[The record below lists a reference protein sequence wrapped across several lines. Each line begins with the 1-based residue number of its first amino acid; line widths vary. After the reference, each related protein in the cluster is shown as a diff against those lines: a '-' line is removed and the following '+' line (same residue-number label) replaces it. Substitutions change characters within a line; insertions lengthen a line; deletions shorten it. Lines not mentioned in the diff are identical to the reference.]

1 MAEPRQTITVSIDAQ
16 DLPGTQHVLGTG
28 KRTEITPEGM
38 LGVANNTGVLELLIN
53 DHPALRMTILEDKM
67 GHAVI
72 QVYDVTHH
80 VLLGVV
86 DIELYGL
93 VPPRRT
99 PAPKRERRFG
109 GDLYG
114 TTSG

>member
-28 KRTEITPEGM
+28 KRAEITPAGM
-38 LGVANNTGVLELLIN
+38 LGVANNTGVLDLLVN
-53 DHPALRMTILEDKM
+53 DHTAVRMVIREDKF

-72 QVYDVTHH
+72 QVHDMTQQKMV
-80 VLLGVV
+80 GVV

-99 PAPKRERRFG
+99 PAPRRERRFG
-109 GDLYG
+109 DAGR
-114 TTSG
+114 

>member
-1 MAEPRQTITVSIDAQ
+1 MAESRQTITVSIDAQ

-28 KRTEITPEGM
+28 KRAEITPAGM
-38 LGVANNTGVLELLIN
+38 LGVANNTGVLDLLIN
-53 DHPALRMTILEDKM
+53 DHTAIRMVIHEDKV

-72 QVYDVTHH
+72 QVYDMTQQKVM
-80 VLLGVV
+80 GIV
-86 DIELYGL
+86 DIELYGF

-109 GDLYG
+109 GDPYG

>member
-28 KRTEITPEGM
+28 KRAEITSAGM
-38 LGVANNTGVLELLIN
+38 LGVANNTGMLDLLIN
-53 DHPALRMTILEDKM
+53 DRSAVHMRIVEDKM

-72 QVYDVTHH
+72 VVVDATRNVI
-80 VLLGVV
+80 LGVV
-86 DIELYGL
+86 DIELYDL

-99 PAPKRERRFG
+99 PTPKRERRFG
-109 GDLYG
+109 DGPQA
-114 TTSG
+114 

>member
-1 MAEPRQTITVSIDAQ
+1 MTEPRQTITVSIDAQ

-28 KRTEITPEGM
+28 KRAEITSAGM
-38 LGVANNTGVLELLIN
+38 LGVANNTGVLDLLVN
-53 DHPALRMTILEDKM
+53 DHTAVRMVIHEDKL

-72 QVYDVTHH
+72 QVYDMTQQKV
-80 VLLGVV
+80 VGVV

-109 GDLYG
+109 DGPQA
-114 TTSG
+114 